1 MGYFTP
7 FSIGLLLINL
17 ALAYHSIRSGRSPL
31 WLLALAVAS
40 FAGFLATIAVW
51 LAYLCMAVIP
61 DLLRSHG
68 ARRFADNVSNA
79 ADPGRGYREKKRQ
92 VEQVGSVDAKRALAE
107 ESLKRGLFAEAV
119 ALYESAMQGPLG
131 GADPVLIKGLGRAK
145 LLAGDGAAAEALFVQ
160 LRQVDP
166 DAVDADVELDY
177 ARALEAQG
185 KNDEA
190 VRQYETVA
198 SRYPGEEA
206 RARFALLLEKL
217 GQEAQAQT
225 LYREILSSVKGAP
238 RYYRSRQ
245 SEWIRIAKQ
254 HLKS

>member
-1 MGYFTP
+1 MDYFNPYT
-7 FSIGLLLINL
+7 IGSFLISL
-17 ALAYHSIRSGRSPL
+17 AIAYHSIRNGRSPL
-31 WLLALAVAS
+31 WLLALAAAS

-51 LAYLCMAVIP
+51 LAYLFFAVIP
-61 DLLRSHG
+61 DFLRSNNM
-68 ARRFADNVSNA
+68 RRFADNVSTA

-166 DAVDADVELDY
+166 AAMDADVELDY

-185 KNDEA
+185 KTDEA
-190 VRQYETVA
+190 VRQYEAVA

-206 RARFALLLEKL
+206 RCRFGLLLEKL
-217 GQEAQAQT
+217 GQEDRAQA
-225 LYREILSSVKGAP
+225 LFREVVGSVKSAP

-245 SEWIRIAKQ
+245 SEWARIARQ
-254 HLKS
+254 HLKN